1 MIRTIDLFAGVG
13 GIRLGAEAALKK
25 HGIDSKCVLSSEINE
40 KACETYQLNFGEH
53 PCGEIY
59 TLSLHDALPIL
70 KSLRLN
76 RLTFCLVVFRVNRF
90 RTQASEKDLVTLEVR
105 CFLKLSV
112 SFKST
117 SQKLFFSKM

>member
-13 GIRLGAEAALKK
+13 GIRLGAEAALK
-25 HGIDSKCVLSSEINE
+25 DTVLIPNVFCPAKSMRKPVRHI
-40 KACETYQLNFGEH
+40 
-53 PCGEIY
+53 
-59 TLSLHDALPIL
+59 SLTSANIPAVIFT

-76 RLTFCLVVFRVNRF
+76 RLTFCLVGFRVNRF
-90 RTQASEKDLVTLEVR
+90 RMRASEKDLVTLEVR

-117 SQKLFFSKM
+117 SQKPFFSKM

>member
-13 GIRLGAEAALKK
+13 GIRLGAEAALKR

-53 PCGEIY
+53 PCGDIHEI
-59 TLSLHDALPIL
+59 SEID
-70 KSLRLN
+70 
-76 RLTFCLVVFRVNRF
+76 RLTFCLVGFRVNRF
-90 RTQASEKDLVTLEVR
+90 RMQASEKDLVTLEVR

-117 SQKLFFSKM
+117 SQKPFFSKM

>member
-1 MIRTIDLFAGVG
+1 MPDDSTGRDRTGAGDLAVT
-13 GIRLGAEAALKK
+13 
-25 HGIDSKCVLSSEINE
+25 SM
-40 KACETYQLNFGEH
+40 
-53 PCGEIY
+53 
-59 TLSLHDALPIL
+59 